1 MGRVPTSP
9 RHRYLRITK
18 KPIDAPPDLS
28 IWRPNWSQLC
38 TPTTALQLA
47 CYATPRCASGKH
59 LSPSSAPLRRHFQEP
74 TDVFFPI
81 ETVNR
86 KSPHRSTAGVN
97 KKRNPTKRRYPTPP
111 SQRSEKFCPW
121 NRSEEHTSEL
131 QSRQYLV

>member
-28 IWRPNWSQLC
+28 ICRPNRPRLC

-59 LSPSSAPLRRHFQEP
+59 LSPSSGPSRRHSLEP
-74 TDVFFPI
+74 TEIFFPI
-81 ETVNR
+81 EVVNR
-86 KSPHRSTAGVN
+86 KSAHRSTAGVS
-97 KKRNPTKRRYPTPP
+97 KRQSPPKPRYPTPP
-111 SQRSEKFCPW
+111 LQRSEKFYPW
-121 NRSEEHTSEL
+121 DKSSWQPGHADAQR
-131 QSRQYLV
+131 